1 MTDDDPDLV
10 VLLNE
15 DGTERSTAGKLA
27 AHRPPGQ
34 LHRAFSVFLFDAD
47 GQVGLPRRADGKRM
61 FAGLWSNSCC
71 SHPRPGEPIG
81 VAARRR
87 VREELGLDCA
97 LEEVGL
103 FEYHAHDP
111 VSGLDE
117 RERVHVMAGLAT
129 APPDPDPR
137 EVSDIHAVPFGE
149 VFDRVAQDPSRFSPW
164 LAGTAT
170 EVRTWWVRTFG
181 GNHGSAGPDI
191 AI

>member
-1 MTDDDPDLV
+1 MTDDPDQV

-15 DGTERSTAGKLA
+15 DGSERSNAGKLD

-34 LHRAFSVFLFDAD
+34 LHRAFSVFLFDAE
-47 GQVGLPRRADGKRM
+47 GRVLLQRRADGKHL

-71 SHPRPGEPIG
+71 SHPRPGEA
-81 VAARRR
+81 VVDAARRR

-111 VSGLDE
+111 VSGMDE
-117 RERVHVMAGLAT
+117 RERVHVVAGLAGA
-129 APPDPDPR
+129 APNPDPS
-137 EVSDIHAVPFGE
+137 EVSDVQAVPFAE
-149 VFDRVAQDPSRFSPW
+149 VFDRLARQPSHFSPW

-170 EVRTWWVRTFG
+170 EVRPWWQRTFG
-181 GNHGSAGPDI
+181 DNRLPSPASRRS
-191 AI
+191 